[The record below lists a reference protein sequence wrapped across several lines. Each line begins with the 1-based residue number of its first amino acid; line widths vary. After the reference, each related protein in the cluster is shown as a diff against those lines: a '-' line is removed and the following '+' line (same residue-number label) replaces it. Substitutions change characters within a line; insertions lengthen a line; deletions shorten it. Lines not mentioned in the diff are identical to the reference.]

1 MEEYMGKILAFG
13 FNYPPMECALC
24 DGTLLNVTQNSAL
37 FSLLGTYFGGN
48 GVQNF
53 ALPDLR
59 GRTMIGQGYGSNLT
73 PRSIGQIGGS
83 ETVALN
89 SNQLPTHTHTAT
101 FTGTSVTIKAS
112 ANAGTVATAATRI
125 NTIGGVTSGFL
136 YNNDASPAIALN
148 VAGTSA
154 GTVAVAQSGSNQP
167 HENMQPFTVVNF
179 CIVTQGIYPS
189 RQ

>member
-1 MEEYMGKILAFG
+1 MGTIMAFG
-13 FNYPPMECALC
+13 FNFPTIETAFC
-24 DGTLLNVTQNSAL
+24 DGSLISIQQNSAL
-37 FSLLGTYFGGN
+37 FSLLGTNFGGN
-48 GVQNF
+48 GSQNF

-59 GRTMIGQGYGSNLT
+59 GRTMIGQGAGPNLT
-73 PRSIGQIGGS
+73 PRIIGQTGGS
-83 ETVALN
+83 ETVSLN
-89 SNQLPTHTHTAT
+89 SNQMPAHTHTAT

-112 ANAGTVATAATRI
+112 ANAGTVTTAANRI

-136 YNNDASPAIALN
+136 YNNDANPAIALN

-154 GTVAVAQSGSNQP
+154 GTVAIAPSGSNMP
-167 HENMQPFTVVNF
+167 HENMQPYTVVNF